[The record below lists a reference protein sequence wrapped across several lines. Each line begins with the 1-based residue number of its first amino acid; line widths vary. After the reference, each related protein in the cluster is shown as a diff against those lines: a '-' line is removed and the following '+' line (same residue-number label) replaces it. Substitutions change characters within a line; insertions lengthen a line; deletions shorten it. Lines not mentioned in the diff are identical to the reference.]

1 MWHPSF
7 YSFKEAL
14 KIAEENGLETLPSAA
29 QAIFLGNY
37 LAEWDYVENIRP
49 GVLAKLTDTVRVGH
63 VPELHPWVSISIP
76 MAPQVMAGIEAVWT
90 PTTDVVLSHITPSPH
105 RPTTALTHQSATPPA
120 SNAGRACVLGGAAEL
135 LPKAAPDRT
144 ANARPQGELLLRCM

>member
-76 MAPQVMAGIEAVWT
+76 MAPQVWQWQG
-90 PTTDVVLSHITPSPH
+90 SRPSG
-105 RPTTALTHQSATPPA
+105 LPP
-120 SNAGRACVLGGAAEL
+120 
-135 LPKAAPDRT
+135 P
-144 ANARPQGELLLRCM
+144 M